1 LINDRQSDTGVV
13 SSANSYRH
21 LVNNVLSVNNLLH
34 DLPLYVNVN
43 DPLFVNAFV
52 HIVTCCSSVA
62 NVNYVLNSSLHA
74 GVLTTDVDELVVHIL
89 YNVDINY

>member
-1 LINDRQSDTGVV
+1 
-13 SSANSYRH
+13 
-21 LVNNVLSVNNLLH
+21 
-34 DLPLYVNVN
+34 
-43 DPLFVNAFV
+43 LFVNAFV
-52 HIVTCCSSVA
+52 HIVTCCSSVP